1 ELARKQTGTPTAPMI
16 TPATDG
22 PTTAAPLNTEELS
35 AIAFIRSC
43 LPTISTTKDWRA
55 GTSKALMVPV
65 AAAAIRTSQYIAW
78 PLELSRKSEIRE
90 SVIIKAPA
98 ERVWAVVQEDVV
110 HAPQWTT
117 NLEEVEKLDSGA
129 PRAGTRYR
137 YHLDLPGGIKE
148 TLDVQQ
154 DVFTKPKHCSG
165 R

>member
-1 ELARKQTGTPTAPMI
+1 M
-16 TPATDG
+16 
-22 PTTAAPLNTEELS
+22 
-35 AIAFIRSC
+35 
-43 LPTISTTKDWRA
+43 
-55 GTSKALMVPV
+55 SK
-65 AAAAIRTSQYIAW
+65 
-78 PLELSRKSEIRE
+78 IRE

-117 NLEEVEKLDSGA
+117 NLGEVEKLDSGA

-165 R
+165 RFIKGPLKGEWSYTYSERKDGTHVVYEMDYELTGLLRFAGGLLSRQYAEGIRDNMKRLKAYIEAGKGPKAK

>member
-78 PLELSRKSEIRE
+78 PLELSRKSENEGIVNAAWVTSR
-90 SVIIKAPA
+90 I
-98 ERVWAVVQEDVV
+98 ERLRKRSATIPPNW
-110 HAPQWTT
+110 
-117 NLEEVEKLDSGA
+117 
-129 PRAGTRYR
+129 
-137 YHLDLPGGIKE
+137 LPSSTG
-148 TLDVQQ
+148 V
-154 DVFTKPKHCSG
+154 
-165 R
+165 